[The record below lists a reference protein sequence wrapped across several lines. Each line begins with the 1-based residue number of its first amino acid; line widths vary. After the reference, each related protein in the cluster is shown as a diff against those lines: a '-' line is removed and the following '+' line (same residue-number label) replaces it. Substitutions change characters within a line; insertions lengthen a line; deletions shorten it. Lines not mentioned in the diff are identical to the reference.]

1 MTSTTPVFTRPISAT
16 ERLYL
21 ATAPLAEPFA
31 IQLVVEG
38 AGDIDVDALRRAVE
52 LASHAC
58 PGARLV
64 RRGENWVDSGLTP
77 HLYIVEHGGVD
88 FTALDANPIL
98 TRPLGVTAHA
108 TTEVVLVTSD
118 PTTVVFRAFH
128 GVMDAK
134 GLGTWAADVFR
145 VLRGEEPL
153 GAPDTT
159 ADHTLVDRIGAPGT
173 PTRLLPTYRSP
184 SAPGHPF
191 AAANSSCGA
200 TAASTAPTRLR

>member
-1 MTSTTPVFTRPISAT
+1 M
-16 ERLYL
+16 
-21 ATAPLAEPFA
+21 
-31 IQLVVEG
+31 
-38 AGDIDVDALRRAVE
+38 
-52 LASHAC
+52 
-58 PGARLV
+58 
-64 RRGENWVDSGLTP
+64 
-77 HLYIVEHGGVD
+77 D

-98 TRPLGVTAHA
+98 NRPLGVTADA

-118 PTTVVFRAFH
+118 PTTVIFRAFH

-159 ADHTLVDRIGAPGT
+159 ADHTLADRIGAPGR

-191 AAANSSCGA
+191 AAANSSCGG
-200 TAASTAPTRLR
+200 TAASTAPTRRR

>member
-64 RRGENWVDSGLTP
+64 RRGKNWVDSGL
-77 HLYIVEHGGVD
+77 
-88 FTALDANPIL
+88 A
-98 TRPLGVTAHA
+98 R
-108 TTEVVLVTSD
+108 TS
-118 PTTVVFRAFH
+118 T
-128 GVMDAK
+128 
-134 GLGTWAADVFR
+134 
-145 VLRGEEPL
+145 
-153 GAPDTT
+153 
-159 ADHTLVDRIGAPGT
+159 
-173 PTRLLPTYRSP
+173 
-184 SAPGHPF
+184 
-191 AAANSSCGA
+191 SSN
-200 TAASTAPTRLR
+200 TAAWTSPRSMRTPS

>member
-64 RRGENWVDSGLTP
+64 RRGKNWVDSGLAP
-77 HLYIVEHGGVD
+77 HLDIVEHGGVD

-98 TRPLGVTAHA
+98 TRPLGVTADA

-118 PTTVVFRAFH
+118 PTTVKP
-128 GVMDAK
+128 GDDA
-134 GLGTWAADVFR
+134 W
-145 VLRGEEPL
+145 
-153 GAPDTT
+153 
-159 ADHTLVDRIGAPGT
+159 H
-173 PTRLLPTYRSP
+173 TRLEQFMQAIKRDGRLL
-184 SAPGHPF
+184 
-191 AAANSSCGA
+191 AAARKHKLD
-200 TAASTAPTRLR
+200 PIVVLD